1 METEKKLTDLTKK
14 VAQISE
20 KGYDFL
26 LDRMYFTGDHGYQ
39 NFLVFVWMLSSKIL
53 DSNKKVTNWIL
64 TGISSE
70 KVKPFDTNLEATM
83 SNVANGRVILK
94 FNNSVLVQKN
104 PSSLYSNFIL
114 NLYIVYKLNSLPHN
128 PTNNFTIKIVYL
140 VQSN

>member
-1 METEKKLTDLTKK
+1 MEAEKKLTDLTKK

-26 LDRMYFTGDHGYQ
+26 LDRMYFTGDQGYQ